1 MREDGDLRLRFAER
15 LRALKDATGISVR
28 DLEAASARTPRRR
41 AGQPPLRLKRGTIA
55 GMLSTTRPVCPER
68 EHVEVFVDTCL
79 RKAAES
85 RLKLPGELGEPAAW
99 DRAYDDLLVRR
110 SGGPAAPPASAT
122 PPASAAPPA
131 SPATPDTPAAPAP
144 PATPALPAAP
154 GRRVP
159 EALAVAKEVLAD
171 LVEQQWR
178 TEARLRSLDDPGPMP
193 VRWRLTGDGRLLD
206 HPDNLTPQAAPLTV
220 SSDDVPAL
228 ARRLRGM
235 RRRRLVILGGPG
247 SGKTTLAVQLLR
259 ELLATRHEHG
269 DEPVPVLLPAADWDT
284 GTFPLLQDWLTA
296 RLARDYPA
304 LRATEAGARAAAALA
319 ARGHILPI
327 LDGLD
332 ELPEAA
338 RTAVIAAL
346 NRSLGDGDQLVVTAR
361 TSAYREA
368 VDGAADVISSAT
380 VIEPDPLEPSV
391 AAGYLRRCLP
401 AQAGPLWERVLA
413 GLAAG
418 PPGPLAEVTATPLGL
433 WLLRAVFI
441 APNAEPAVLLDRFPD
456 AGALRA
462 HLFDRLVPALIDA
475 RPPGAHPGELFRPR
489 HRRDPQEVRRTLT
502 VLARHLTHP
511 RGPDG
516 SPRTRDLAW
525 WRLARDTRAVT
536 PAIRLAMGFAV
547 ALAIT
552 ACSTISLWILDDGV
566 AGGLAYGLLFGV
578 AAGGAV
584 ALAARSWPA
593 QPPGYADLRGR
604 GSRSRPAFLPVRGL
618 ALGLAA
624 GVAMVLM
631 MGFTVGFGAVAYLAG
646 AVSALT
652 VGLAYGFASGLAAW
666 AEAPTRDGRA
676 GSPLSSWRADRTLNL
691 VRAATIG
698 GTAALTGG
706 LTAGLAAAYTDT
718 PRFGLAVGLSYALTF
733 GLTAGLVAGRHHAW
747 MAFVIASGTGRI
759 PRGLMSFLD
768 DAHRLGLLR
777 AVGPIYQ
784 FRHAEL
790 QDHLADPR

>member
-1 MREDGDLRLRFAER
+1 MREDGDVRLRFAER

-85 RLKLPGELGEPAAW
+85 RRPLPGELGEPAAW
-99 DRAYDDLLVRR
+99 DRAYDELLGRR
-110 SGGPAAPPASAT
+110 SGAPPAVHS
-122 PPASAAPPA
+122 
-131 SPATPDTPAAPAP
+131 
-144 PATPALPAAP
+144 
-154 GRRVP
+154 RRVP
-159 EALAVAKEVLAD
+159 EALAAAKQVLAD

-178 TEARLRSLDDPGPMP
+178 TEARLRSLDDPDPMP
-193 VRWRLTGDGRLLD
+193 VRWRPTGDGRLLD
-206 HPDNLTPQAAPLTV
+206 HPANLTPRAVPLTA

-247 SGKTTLAVQLLR
+247 SGKTTLAVLLLR
-259 ELLATRHEHG
+259 ELLATRHEHD
-269 DEPVPVLLPAADWDT
+269 DEPVPVLLAAAGWDT
-284 GTFPLLQDWLTA
+284 GTFPLLQDWLAA
-296 RLARDYPA
+296 RLAMDYPA
-304 LRATEAGARAAAALA
+304 LRATEAGAEAPATLA
-319 ARGHILPI
+319 ARGHVLPI

-338 RTAVIAAL
+338 RTAIIAAL
-346 NRSLGDGDQLVVTAR
+346 NRSLGDGDQLIVTAR
-361 TSAYREA
+361 TRAYREA
-368 VDGAADVISSAT
+368 VDGAADVITSAT
-380 VIEPDPLEPSV
+380 VIEPEPLEPAA

-401 AQAGPLWERVLA
+401 AQAGPQWERILSD
-413 GLAAG
+413 LAAG

-441 APNAEPAVLLDRFPD
+441 APGAEPAVLLDRFPD
-456 AGALRA
+456 VGALRA
-462 HLFDRLVPALIDA
+462 HLFDRLVPALVNA
-475 RPPGAHPGELFRPR
+475 RPPAEHPGELFRPR
-489 HRRDPQEVRRTLT
+489 RRRDAEEVRRTLT
-502 VLARHLTHP
+502 TLAHHLTHP

-516 SPRTRDLAW
+516 APRTRDLAW
-525 WRLARDTRAVT
+525 WRLARDLRAVT

-547 ALAIT
+547 ALTIA
-552 ACSTISLWILDDGV
+552 ACSTITTATLADSGG
-566 AGGLAYGLLFGV
+566 GGLAYGLLFGL
-578 AAGGAV
+578 AAAAVV
-584 ALAARSWPA
+584 ALRARSWPE

-604 GSRSRPAFLPVRGL
+604 GRRSRPAFLPVRGL
-618 ALGLAA
+618 ALGLPAGAA
-624 GVAMVLM
+624 MVAM
-631 MGFTVGFGAVAYLAG
+631 MGLTGDFGPVAYYAG
-646 AVSALT
+646 AVSTLT

-676 GSPLSSWRADRTLNL
+676 GSPMTSWRADRTLNL

-698 GTAALTGG
+698 GTAALTSG
-706 LTAGLAAAYTDT
+706 LTAGTAAAYADT
-718 PRFGLAVGLSYALTF
+718 PGFGVAVGLSYAVTF
-733 GLTAGLVAGRHHAW
+733 GLTAALVAGRHHAW
-747 MAFVIASGTGRI
+747 MAFMIATGTGRI
-759 PRGLMSFLD
+759 PRGLMPFLD

-777 AVGPIYQ
+777 AVGPVYQ

-790 QDHLADPR
+790 QDHLAGRG